1 MKRLLRLRCS
11 LLAILFPVAGVAQ
24 EGWSQMKTGMNREE
38 THAVLGA
45 ELMASRGRGFEVAIY
60 DGGAEVLYLNGQVV
74 AWTAPGAVE
83 APPAPAAAWQFDQV
97 ARPRPRPVAPVDA
110 QGPAVRQRAIL
121 PAYRW

>member
-1 MKRLLRLRCS
+1 MKRLLWLRCS
-11 LLAILFPVAGVAQ
+11 VLAVLLPAAGFAQ
-24 EGWSQMKTGMNREE
+24 EGWSQLKTGMTRDE

-60 DGGAEVLYLNGQVV
+60 DRGAEVLFLNGQVV

-83 APPAPAAAWQFDQV
+83 APAAPAAAWQFDQV
-97 ARPRPRPVAPVDA
+97 ARPRIRVTSPTEAPGA
-110 QGPAVRQRAIL
+110 NVRQRATL